1 MRNFTGVLPRKQRF
15 VNTVTNVIVTNLKDT
30 VMRFEK
36 ALISTDMIAKV
47 FQMYPENFTFQLF
60 VIW

>member
-1 MRNFTGVLPRKQRF
+1 MRNFTGVLPTKQRF

-36 ALISTDMIAKV
+36 ALISTDMIAYV